1 METTQQENDITELRT
16 LLFETIRNLK
26 DGEKPMEIE
35 RAKAIADTA
44 QVIINTAKV
53 EIEYTKVTGAKTS
66 TNFLPESTP
75 LDNKTGGYVHKIGQR
90 HG

>member
-1 METTQQENDITELRT
+1 METTQPKNDITELRT

-66 TNFLPESTP
+66 TNFLPESGSLP
-75 LDNKTGGYVHKIGQR
+75 KPVGGYVHKIGER